1 MRRAVALGIAAA
13 LLATST
19 ACTPASVCPR
29 TVDEARQVTWDEEIV
44 GGGFVIRFV
53 PSPRATSRGYD
64 VNLTRPV
71 SGRAQMDTYLLRTT
85 VELDGIEAGMPVLL
99 IGARTDRRP
108 VVVVGACPALTPT
121 TEEDVTWRLDD
132 ADNR

>member
-1 MRRAVALGIAAA
+1 MRRVAAFSTASLVVIA
-13 LLATST
+13 SS
-19 ACTPASVCPR
+19 ACTPASACPR

-44 GGGFVIRFV
+44 GGGHVIRFV
-53 PSPRATSRGYD
+53 PSPLGSSRGYD

-71 SGRAQMDTYLLRTT
+71 SGSAQMDTYFLRTP

-108 VVVVGACPALTPT
+108 VVVAGACPALTPT

-132 ADNR
+132 ADDR